1 MLNWYS
7 LAAPADPPDPPVP
20 VTVPVLYPAHIV
32 VPFAGVAVPNVGDT
46 GNDPTVQVL
55 MVLHVVFVHP

>member
-7 LAAPADPPDPPVP
+7 LAAPVDPPEPPVA

-32 VPFAGVAVPNVGDT
+32 VPFAGVAVPNVGAT
-46 GNDPTVQVL
+46 GVVPNVQVL
-55 MVLHVVFVHP
+55 MVFHEVFVHP